1 MQLRRRSS
9 RPLLGNF
16 VLSARPSL
24 RLYDLELDPTA
35 REEEGEWASEPQ
47 SRADTGLR
55 WGAGGQPGRGGG
67 WGAAEPEV
75 PLLSLSRCLKA
86 PPSLCRDSWGQGS
99 GGLTSQ
105 ASLSAWQVVALGPE
119 SGSV

>member
-47 SRADTGLR
+47 SQADTGLR
-55 WGAGGQPGRGGG
+55 WGAGGQRGRGGG
-67 WGAAEPEV
+67 AGV
-75 PLLSLSRCLKA
+75 PQSQRSLSYPLA
-86 PPSLCRDSWGQGS
+86 
-99 GGLTSQ
+99 
-105 ASLSAWQVVALGPE
+105 AA
-119 SGSV
+119 